1 MVDGGLAAVDGAAA
15 VSACVAKQE
24 HADAEERVLG
34 MWKLVE
40 G

>member
-15 VSACVAKQE
+15 VSPCVAKQE
-24 HADAEERVLG
+24 HAEERVLG